1 MNNSANILSHEDR
14 FSLVTLPDSWAGKAT
29 GNIRVLSTGNTE
41 EYYLSTFKKK
51 PDMTSKEFLMIG
63 MDNYLNSGVRHCL
76 ASHESIR
83 LKVIKNLKK
92 NEIPSVSGEVDVL
105 IVTENIDFNAGCILQ
120 MISSLRE
127 LNSRT
132 KVMIVS
138 HGSYNFFNTLA
149 ENWKGIWNVSSTDSM
164 SVFEDTLNALMNGDE
179 IFAPPLESLFTCR
192 QWQTLNLLSQ
202 GIGVTKAAA
211 MMGISVKTVSLHK
224 KLALAKMEA
233 ENKVY
238 QAYVINA
245 VNNNCTR
252 AQL

>member
-1 MNNSANILSHEDR
+1 MENSANILSHEDR

-29 GNIRVLSTGNTE
+29 GNIRVLSSENTE

-51 PDMTSKEFLMIG
+51 TDMTSKEFLMIG

-92 NEIPSVSGEVDVL
+92 NEIPSVSGKVDVL
-105 IVTENIDFNAGCILQ
+105 IVNENIDFNAGCILKI
-120 MISSLRE
+120 ISSLRE
-127 LNSRT
+127 FNSRT

-238 QAYVINA
+238 QAYVMNA
-245 VNNNCTR
+245 VNHNCTR
-252 AQL
+252 TKL